1 MAHPRIDGRGRI
13 ACGLPTLAEPH
24 PFCTAATYTSTMAR
38 KRPRERDIVRELQ
51 EDAKVGLVD
60 ELDRAMAGSPAR
72 LCPS

>member
-1 MAHPRIDGRGRI
+1 
-13 ACGLPTLAEPH
+13 
-24 PFCTAATYTSTMAR
+24 MAR